1 MWLGSFRCN
10 CTSGQLKKRGGGG
23 ELHEKKKKKKLKQKE
38 GEGEKKFIKK
48 KKKRSQNKME
58 IGKEIIWE
66 SVNKHL
72 LKSLA
77 HEILL
82 RHEK

>member
-23 ELHEKKKKKKLKQKE
+23 ELHE
-38 GEGEKKFIKK
+38 K

>member
-23 ELHEKKKKKKLKQKE
+23 KLHE
-38 GEGEKKFIKK
+38 K